1 MKFFN
6 NVLVWILVTF
16 SSAAISGPN
25 IPHDFDLPSA
35 ESLFAATAG
44 EVVVTFLSKT
54 AKYSNDLYLQGSLNS
69 QGSPSIILNNQTAI
83 SGQQFSLG
91 SFEAGAELVFRMF
104 VNNTGHT
111 FYNGLASNNPDNKLH
126 AAYEV
131 KPNNSVIVGF
141 EDLYKGGD
149 KDYDDLVF
157 SLSNVK
163 VGQFIPTP
171 VPEPETY
178 VMMAAG
184 LLLLR
189 VAKGRKA

>member
-16 SSAAISGPN
+16 SSAVMSSPN
-25 IPHDFDLPSA
+25 VPHDFDHPSA
-35 ESLFAATAG
+35 ESLFTATAG

-54 AKYSNDLYLQGSLNS
+54 AKYSNDLYLQGSPN
-69 QGSPSIILNNQTAI
+69 IILNNQTAI

-91 SFEAGAELVFRMF
+91 SFEAGKELVFRMF
-104 VNNTGHT
+104 VSNTGRS
-111 FYNGLASNNPDNKLH
+111 FYNGLASNNLDNTLH
-126 AAYEV
+126 AAYKV

-141 EDLYKGGD
+141 EDIFRGGD
-149 KDYDDLVF
+149 RDYDDLVF

-184 LLLLR
+184 LLVLR
-189 VAKGRKA
+189 IAKGRKA

>member
-16 SSAAISGPN
+16 SSAAMSGPN

-35 ESLFAATAG
+35 QSLYTATAG
-44 EVVVTFLSKT
+44 EVVITFLSKT
-54 AKYSNDLYLQGSLNS
+54 AKYSNDLYLQGSPNK
-69 QGSPSIILNNQTAI
+69 IFNNQTAI
-83 SGQQFSLG
+83 AGQQFSLG

-104 VNNTGHT
+104 VNNTGRS
-111 FYNGLASNNPDNKLH
+111 FYNGLASNNLDNTLH

-141 EDLYKGGD
+141 EDIFKGGD
-149 KDYDDLVF
+149 RDYDDLVF

-189 VAKGRKA
+189 IAKGRGRKA

>member
-6 NVLVWILVTF
+6 CVLVWILVTF
-16 SSAAISGPN
+16 SSAAMSSPN
-25 IPHDFDLPSA
+25 IPHDFDQPSA
-35 ESLFAATAG
+35 ESLFTATAG
-44 EVVVTFLSKT
+44 EVVITFLSKT
-54 AKYSNDLYLQGSLNS
+54 AKYSNDLYLQGSPNL
-69 QGSPSIILNNQTAI
+69 QGAPNKIFNNQTAI
-83 SGQQFSLG
+83 AGQQFSLG

-104 VNNTGHT
+104 VNNTGRS
-111 FYNGLASNNPDNKLH
+111 FYNGIASNNLDNILH

-141 EDLYKGGD
+141 EDIFRGGD
-149 KDYDDLVF
+149 RDYDDLVF
-157 SLSNVK
+157 SISNVK

-178 VMMAAG
+178 AMLAAG

-189 VAKGRKA
+189 VAKGRKT